1 MREGEVAIGGSLVRG
16 LVGRQFPRWAGLSLR
31 RIESGGTDNA
41 IYRLGDRLAVRLP
54 RGEWAAGQAE
64 TELRWLPRFAPQL
77 PLEIPAPLAIGA
89 PACGYPWAWG
99 VYRWLGGRDAIGHR
113 PGPRAARDLAEF
125 LTAFQR
131 IDARDGPPGGSPGMG
146 RGVPLAIRDEATRA
160 GLAELTG
167 DIDTAA
173 AIAVWEDALAAA
185 EWDGP
190 PRWIHGDLHPGNL
203 LVRGGRLTAV
213 IDFGALAAGD
223 PACDLMAAWTYLDAG
238 SRKVFRD
245 HLRATDADW
254 SRGRG
259 WALSVAA
266 IALPYYRDSNPILAG
281 IARRTLAEILG

>member
-1 MREGEVAIGGSLVRG
+1 
-16 LVGRQFPRWAGLSLR
+16 
-31 RIESGGTDNA
+31 
-41 IYRLGDRLAVRLP
+41 
-54 RGEWAAGQAE
+54 
-64 TELRWLPRFAPQL
+64 
-77 PLEIPAPLAIGA
+77 
-89 PACGYPWAWG
+89 
-99 VYRWLGGRDAIGHR
+99 
-113 PGPRAARDLAEF
+113 
-125 LTAFQR
+125 
-131 IDARDGPPGGSPGMG
+131 MG

-160 GLAELTG
+160 ALAELAD
-167 DIDTAA
+167 DIDTGA

-238 SRKVFRD
+238 SRKVFRE

-259 WALSVAA
+259 WALSVTA